1 MMGTSF
7 HRLLAA
13 LVLSASFV
21 VASGQNNNDHQA
33 KKENPPYKVITSGKR
48 ITIKSSKA
56 IQHIM
61 LWTTD
66 GNRVAEHKQINANSF
81 TLDPG
86 INQKTFFLMI
96 GLEGGKIYT
105 EKIGLP

>member
-1 MMGTSF
+1 MMASTLR
-7 HRLLAA
+7 RLFAA
-13 LVLSASFV
+13 LVLSASFI
-21 VASGQNNNDHQA
+21 VADAQNNNDHPA
-33 KKENPPYKVITSGKR
+33 KNEKPPYKVITSGKR

-56 IQHIM
+56 IQHVM

-66 GNRVAEHKQINANSF
+66 GNRVAEHKQINANTF
-81 TLDPG
+81 TLHTG
-86 INQKTFFLMI
+86 VSQKTFFLMV

>member
-1 MMGTSF
+1 MIASSVR
-7 HRLLAA
+7 RLLAA

-21 VASGQNNNDHQA
+21 AAGAQSNNEYPA
-33 KKENPPYKVITSGKR
+33 KKENPPYKVITSGNR
-48 ITIKSSKA
+48 ITIKSSKT

-61 LWTTD
+61 LWTTG
-66 GNRVAEHKQINANSF
+66 GNRVAEHTQINANSF
-81 TLDPG
+81 TLNTG
-86 INQKTFFLMI
+86 VNQKTFFLMV

>member
-1 MMGTSF
+1 MMASSLR
-7 HRLLAA
+7 RLLAA
-13 LVLSASFV
+13 LVLSASFF
-21 VASGQNNNDHQA
+21 VAGAQGNSEYPV
-33 KKENPPYKVITSGKR
+33 KKENPPYKVFTSGKR

-81 TLDPG
+81 TLNLNMG
-86 INQKTFFLMI
+86 QKTFFLMV
-96 GLEGGKIYT
+96 GMEGGKTYT

>member
-1 MMGTSF
+1 MMAYSLR
-7 HRLLAA
+7 RLLAA
-13 LVLSASFV
+13 LTLSASFL
-21 VASGQNNNDHQA
+21 VAAAQSNYEPPV

-48 ITIKSSKA
+48 ITIKSNKA
-56 IQHIM
+56 IQHVM

-86 INQKTFFLMI
+86 VSQKTFFLMVE
-96 GLEGGKIYT
+96 LNNGKVYT
-105 EKIGLP
+105 EKIAVP